1 MIWWKLWL
9 YYLYVHI
16 CSFQE
21 DLITKNGFFIRGW
34 FTPGHQRS
42 GTFWK
47 VLHCWPS
54 SVHSCLSRRCYPSLV
69 GLCLRQLPAASRWW
83 VMITNLHYIIWWGLP
98 WGLRNDRSNENTC
111 TIFCTNTRERAFT
124 HTHTHTRWVRQH
136 SNRIVFVCVKNSS
149 FSAWKWKREQKRE

>member
-124 HTHTHTRWVRQH
+124 HTHTRWVRQH